1 METSFH
7 YALYRPIITAL
18 QAQGQSCTLVI
29 NDRVFKPFLDEMLE
43 TLKSIDDPQLKGMRL
58 SEMQAHGQRVKCLV
72 SPYHT
77 PALNGLSTLN
87 IRAMY
92 GLAKETWNHADWNR
106 FYLRICVTATTASG
120 RWHISA
126 AQKWSAIRASTP
138 GITAR
143 STALCRK
150 TSNPI
155 TVNLRCST
163 PPRLA
168 H

>member
-1 METSFH
+1 
-7 YALYRPIITAL
+7 
-18 QAQGQSCTLVI
+18 
-29 NDRVFKPFLDEMLE
+29 
-43 TLKSIDDPQLKGMRL
+43 
-58 SEMQAHGQRVKCLV
+58 MQAHGQRVKCLV

-106 FYLRICVTATTASG
+106 FYQRILCYSHYSQRALAHFGSAKVVGNPRFDA
-120 RWHISA
+120 WHNGTFD
-126 AQKWSAIRASTP
+126 RALP
-138 GITAR
+138 ENI
-143 STALCRK
+143 
-150 TSNPI
+150 NPI
-155 TVNLRCST
+155 PINLRCST